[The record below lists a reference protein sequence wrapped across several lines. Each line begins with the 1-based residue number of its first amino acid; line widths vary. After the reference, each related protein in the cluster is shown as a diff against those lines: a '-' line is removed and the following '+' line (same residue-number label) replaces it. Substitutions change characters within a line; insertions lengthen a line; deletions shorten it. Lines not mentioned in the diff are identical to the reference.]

1 MTLSRACGHW
11 GSCAEYLHQT
21 VLSLETHGIHDGY
34 LWDLQERVAALI
46 EAQA

>member
-1 MTLSRACGHW
+1 MNKRMRLTEDHVPK
-11 GSCAEYLHQT
+11 YLHQT
-21 VLSLETHGIHDGY
+21 VLSLGTHGIHDSY